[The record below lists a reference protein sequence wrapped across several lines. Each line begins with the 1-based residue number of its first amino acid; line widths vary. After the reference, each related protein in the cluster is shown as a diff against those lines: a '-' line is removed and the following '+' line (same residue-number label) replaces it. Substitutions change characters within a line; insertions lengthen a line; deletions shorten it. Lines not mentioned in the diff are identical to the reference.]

1 MKIFLDTEFTGLHQY
16 TTLISIG
23 IISEFGDTFY
33 AEFTD
38 YDKNQVDNWIQEN
51 VINNLCLI
59 GKYNDPTWFHL
70 DNLDDNIHMSV
81 SGNIKYI
88 KMMLDEWFDVVLDN
102 NEENNI
108 EIWSDCLSYDWV
120 LFNQLYGNALN
131 LPDFIYYI
139 PFDICTFMK
148 LAGVDPDISRE
159 EFIGNSVEGDKH
171 NSLYDAKV
179 IKACYD
185 KLIRIIR
192 G

>member
-23 IISEFGDTFY
+23 IVSEFGDTFY
-33 AEFTD
+33 AEFAD

-159 EFIGNSVEGDKH
+159 EFIRNSVEGDKH

>member
-23 IISEFGDTFY
+23 IVSEFGDTFY
-33 AEFTD
+33 AEFAD
-38 YDKNQVDNWIQEN
+38 YDKNQVDDWIQEN